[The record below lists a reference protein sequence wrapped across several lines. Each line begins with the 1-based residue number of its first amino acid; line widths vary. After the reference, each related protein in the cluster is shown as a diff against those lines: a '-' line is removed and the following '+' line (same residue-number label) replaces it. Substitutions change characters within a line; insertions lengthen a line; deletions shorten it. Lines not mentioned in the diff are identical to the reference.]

1 LPKRR
6 DLRSICLIGSGP
18 IVIGQACEFDY
29 AGCQALK
36 VLREDGFRTIVVNSN
51 PATIM
56 TDPGFADR
64 TYLEPLDVE
73 AVADVLGRER
83 PDALLPTMGGQTALN
98 IGLELAETG
107 VLEALGIE
115 LIGAPPAVIRRA
127 EDRELFRET
136 VREAGLK
143 VPESLVVTSPADVP
157 PELSFPVILRPAFTL
172 GGHGGG
178 TAHSRRE
185 LEPMLERALAESPVG
200 QVLVEES
207 LVGWD
212 EFELELIRDRN
223 DNVVVVCSIENLDPM
238 GVHTGDS
245 VTVAPQMTLPDEAY
259 QELRD
264 AAAAVIRAVGVECGG
279 SNIQFAR
286 DRASGDV
293 RVIEMNPRVSR
304 SSALASKATGYPIA
318 KVAAKLAVG
327 YTLDEIPNDLTGTTP
342 ASFEPTLD
350 YVVVKVPRFAFE
362 KFPGADTTLGTQMKS
377 VGEAMGIGRTFT
389 EALSKAL
396 RSRELD
402 GGAVTPWPSL
412 DALPEGVHPWFR
424 AELERLRLGS
434 LNLSDLVADDWLR
447 LKRVGHSDAA
457 IAGACGVD
465 EETARAAR
473 RAWGVRPSFR
483 RVDSCAGEVEAA
495 SNYCYST
502 WGEADEQ
509 PPRGGS
515 VVILGS
521 GPNRIGQGIEFDY
534 CCVHAA
540 QSFRALGYEAVM
552 VNCNPET
559 VSTDYD
565 TSDRLYFEPL
575 GVEEVLAVC
584 EREQPAGVVIQFGG
598 QTPLKLARAI
608 EAAGFRVLGTPFEAV
623 DLAEDRKRFA
633 ALCDGLGIA
642 VPPWGTATS
651 GGEAVEVAERVG
663 YPVLVRPS
671 YVLGGRSMRVCY
683 DPEAVRE
690 AAAVGGTLL
699 VDRFLENAIEIDV
712 DALCDGNQT
721 FVAAVMQHV
730 EEAGVHSGDSSCVL
744 PAPSLT
750 RSERRAVAHAVR
762 RLGPALGVVGLL
774 NVQLALADGELYVL
788 EANPRASRTVPFAS
802 KATGVNL
809 VQAACR
815 LAAGATLPE
824 LELGSDP
831 RARSAQVSV
840 KAAVLPFARFP
851 GADPVLGPEMRSTG
865 EVMASASDLP
875 TAFAKAERAAGRRLP
890 ASGTAFLSVRDEDKA
905 VAIPVAQAL
914 VGLGFQLLATAG
926 TARTLAGAG
935 LVVEYVR
942 KVTEEGEGPSVVDLV
957 RRGRCDLVVNTPQGL
972 GARTDGYRI
981 REAALVARIPCITT
995 ISGAAAAVEAI
1006 AHARDEVA
1014 LSLQERIDAQAR
1026 TA

>member
-1 LPKRR
+1 
-6 DLRSICLIGSGP
+6 
-18 IVIGQACEFDY
+18 
-29 AGCQALK
+29 
-36 VLREDGFRTIVVNSN
+36 
-51 PATIM
+51 
-56 TDPGFADR
+56 
-64 TYLEPLDVE
+64 
-73 AVADVLGRER
+73 
-83 PDALLPTMGGQTALN
+83 
-98 IGLELAETG
+98 
-107 VLEALGIE
+107 
-115 LIGAPPAVIRRA
+115 
-127 EDRELFRET
+127 
-136 VREAGLK
+136 
-143 VPESLVVTSPADVP
+143 
-157 PELSFPVILRPAFTL
+157 
-172 GGHGGG
+172 
-178 TAHSRRE
+178 
-185 LEPMLERALAESPVG
+185 
-200 QVLVEES
+200 
-207 LVGWD
+207 
-212 EFELELIRDRN
+212 
-223 DNVVVVCSIENLDPM
+223 
-238 GVHTGDS
+238 
-245 VTVAPQMTLPDEAY
+245 
-259 QELRD
+259 
-264 AAAAVIRAVGVECGG
+264 
-279 SNIQFAR
+279 
-286 DRASGDV
+286 
-293 RVIEMNPRVSR
+293 
-304 SSALASKATGYPIA
+304 
-318 KVAAKLAVG
+318 
-327 YTLDEIPNDLTGTTP
+327 
-342 ASFEPTLD
+342 
-350 YVVVKVPRFAFE
+350 
-362 KFPGADTTLGTQMKS
+362 
-377 VGEAMGIGRTFT
+377 
-389 EALSKAL
+389 
-396 RSRELD
+396 
-402 GGAVTPWPSL
+402 
-412 DALPEGVHPWFR
+412 
-424 AELERLRLGS
+424 
-434 LNLSDLVADDWLR
+434 
-447 LKRVGHSDAA
+447 
-457 IAGACGVD
+457 
-465 EETARAAR
+465 
-473 RAWGVRPSFR
+473 
-483 RVDSCAGEVEAA
+483 
-495 SNYCYST
+495 
-502 WGEADEQ
+502 
-509 PPRGGS
+509 
-515 VVILGS
+515 
-521 GPNRIGQGIEFDY
+521 
-534 CCVHAA
+534 
-540 QSFRALGYEAVM
+540 M